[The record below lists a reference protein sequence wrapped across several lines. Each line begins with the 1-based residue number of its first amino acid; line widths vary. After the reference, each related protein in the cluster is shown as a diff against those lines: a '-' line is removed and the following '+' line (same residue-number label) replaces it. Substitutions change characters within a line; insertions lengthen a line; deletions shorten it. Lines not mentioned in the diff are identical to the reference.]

1 MIRFSHGTHTLLIL
15 GLLATAGFVTLRA
28 QTQKPESEEMKALVG
43 EVRALRLAIE
53 RASAV
58 TSQSQLLLGR
68 VQLQENRL
76 ATLGRQYQEARTRA
90 LDARMAQTHL
100 EQQLRQLSER
110 VNSVSNH
117 DERLGVEHRIGQL
130 KSEIA
135 QQAVKTGQLQT
146 DEADAAHM
154 LSTEQQRWSDFN
166 QRLETVERTLEK
178 SGAGR

>member
-1 MIRFSHGTHTLLIL
+1 
-15 GLLATAGFVTLRA
+15 
-28 QTQKPESEEMKALVG
+28 
-43 EVRALRLAIE
+43 
-53 RASAV
+53 
-58 TSQSQLLLGR
+58 
-68 VQLQENRL
+68 LQENRL